1 MGKVKNSTATK
12 NKVPFRSSKRRRGK
26 STKLSF
32 VKKAKTRKAKT
43 EIVEEVEE
51 EYQSVIRKNVG
62 YKKRALTRGQ
72 KLTVEFVKKYF
83 VIPENFDKDKR
94 FGPLSGSSPE
104 LRIVSAYAE
113 GALKLK
119 KGVKNLRM
127 ICYVCGTIGHD
138 AMDCDQLC

>member
-12 NKVPFRSSKRRRGK
+12 IQVPFRSSKRRRGRVQNSVSSRK
-26 STKLSF
+26 RK
-32 VKKAKTRKAKT
+32 REKAKT
-43 EIVEEVEE
+43 EIAEEVEE

-119 KGVKNLRM
+119 KGVKNVRM

-138 AMDCDQLC
+138 AMDCDKLC